1 MTNTMQLTPQQ
12 KDEYLNSLLIYM
24 KNELEIRGITNFE
37 HFTFNFEESKI
48 EKYFNADDEEKPM
61 GEDRADFLNK
71 NDITNENLTIVLNFA
86 LTHKFIKEQCR
97 ELDAIYIT
105 EDGVDRAISVERA
118 SFKPAVGDST
128 NITFNGPVTAT
139 NLQAGNNNTQNI
151 SNAFYY
157 LIDEIK
163 KSDASE
169 EEKRNALNKLKE
181 FINNP
186 VVSGITSGCAVEII
200 KFLSGMGI

>member
-1 MTNTMQLTPQQ
+1 MLNTIQLTPQQ
-12 KDEYLNSLLIYM
+12 KDEYLNKLLIFM
-24 KNELEIRGITNFE
+24 KNEIEKLGASNYKQV
-37 HFTFNFEESKI
+37 TFNFEETKTKNI
-48 EKYFNADDEEKPM
+48 GEEVEQNKN
-61 GEDRADFLNK
+61 GEDRNSFIEQAQ
-71 NDITNENLTIVLNFA
+71 ITNEIFNVILNFA
-86 LTHKFIKEQCR
+86 LAHKFIATLYRGFGQ
-97 ELDAIYIT
+97 IYIT
-105 EDGVDRAISVERA
+105 EDGMDRAMSVERA

-128 NITFNGPVTAT
+128 NITFNGPVTTT

-151 SNAFYY
+151 NNIFYY

-169 EEKRNALNKLKE
+169 EEKKNALTKLKE
-181 FINNP
+181 FISNP